1 MTLERTVV
9 IPGMIT
15 EYAAFAELLRGLSD
29 DQWAAPSR
37 CEEWAVADVAGHVVG
52 QLVDVSTLRLDGLGT
67 PEVTD
72 RQVRER
78 RGRRPHELA
87 E

>member
-29 DQWAAPSR
+29 DQWPMSPAK
-37 CEEWAVADVAGHVVG
+37 
-52 QLVDVSTLRLDGLGT
+52 
-67 PEVTD
+67 
-72 RQVRER
+72 
-78 RGRRPHELA
+78 
-87 E
+87 